1 MKKIIQLEELAQ
13 FVVGFILFLQTDYTW
28 WWFPLLLLVPDM
40 SMLGY
45 VFGNKIGAY
54 SYNIA
59 HHKGVA
65 ILVYLAGIYTVNPV
79 LQLAGIIL
87 FSHSSMDRIFG
98 YGLKYTTGFSNT
110 HLGII
115 GKNKTQ

>member
-13 FVVGFILFLQTDYTW
+13 FLAGLLLFLQTDFAW
-28 WWFPLLLLVPDM
+28 WWFPLLLLLPDL

-45 VFGNKIGAY
+45 LFGNKVGAY
-54 SYNIA
+54 VYNIA
-59 HHKGVA
+59 HHKAVA
-65 ILVYLAGIYTVNPV
+65 LLVYFIGIYTVDKNW
-79 LQLAGIIL
+79 QLAGIIL

-98 YGLKYTTGFSNT
+98 YGLKYTENFSKT

-115 GKNKTQ
+115 GKHKTQ